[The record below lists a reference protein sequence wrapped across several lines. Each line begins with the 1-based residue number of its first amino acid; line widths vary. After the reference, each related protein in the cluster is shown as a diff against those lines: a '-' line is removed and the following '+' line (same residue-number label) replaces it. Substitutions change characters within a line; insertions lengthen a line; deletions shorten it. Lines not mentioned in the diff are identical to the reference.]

1 MLWKFL
7 DKIIPQTKADDSDE
21 SDEAP
26 VKKTPSP
33 QASTKEEYKNKDS
46 MNSYPSLTSI

>member
-33 QASTKEEYKNKDS
+33 KEEYKNKDS
-46 MNSYPSLTSI
+46 INSYPSLTSI